1 MDKLDLDGQVV
12 SDLFAD
18 QLGWIRDRG
27 HRRRLT
33 EADGVASVALACAAD
48 RMAMQGP

>member
-1 MDKLDLDGQVV
+1 LARYGLFPGKANCGCSGMDKLDLYGQVV

-18 QLGWIRDRG
+18 QLGWICDRG

-33 EADGVASVALACAAD
+33 EG
-48 RMAMQGP
+48 